1 MNNNQADNLFA
12 SKQAFKTSS
21 RSAWLDVLK
30 AFAMFGV
37 ILVHFNNAWNSPV
50 GIISKVSAIG
60 ARCPQLFFIISSYLT
75 WASLSRH
82 EVKWTE
88 FYRKRFI
95 RIAPIFYVALILAAF
110 IPELKSVSIGNWI
123 SHFLFLNGFNPMW
136 TNSIM
141 GMEWYIADLALFYM
155 LVPLLCKIIRNLRSS
170 LIAFIGSA
178 ALSSFSL
185 IIYNAAGES
194 ADQAVQMYFE
204 TFFILHQLP
213 VMILGIVLYYLI
225 RESDERNVWKLLVG
239 AGTVVALIGIVFI
252 VLHLNKQYMT
262 SSLIAGLAFAWIFFA
277 AWALRYVFERNI
289 WKPLVFIGIHSFGI
303 YCFHQI
309 VINCVLRVV
318 PHSGAVIWVVSLL
331 LVIIVSIMIG
341 YGAEKAQGKLI
352 R

>member
-1 MNNNQADNLFA
+1 MY
-12 SKQAFKTSS
+12 
-21 RSAWLDVLK
+21 
-30 AFAMFGV
+30 
-37 ILVHFNNAWNSPV
+37 FNNAWNSPV

-60 ARCPQLFFIISSYLT
+60 ARCPQLFFIISAYLT

-123 SHFLFLNGFNPMW
+123 SHFLFLNGLVPDW

-155 LVPLLCKIIRNLRSS
+155 LVPMLRKMINNLRSS

-178 ALSSFSL
+178 VLSSLSL
-185 IIYNAAGES
+185 IIYNAAGGS

-225 RESDERNVWKLLVG
+225 RKIGGRNVWKPLVG
-239 AGTVVALIGIVFI
+239 AGMLVAVIGMVFI
-252 VLHLNKQYMT
+252 ACHLNKRYMT
-262 SSLIAGLAFAWIFFA
+262 SSMFAGLVFAWMFQV
-277 AWALRYVFERNI
+277 AWALRGVFKHSI
-289 WKPLVFIGIHSFGI
+289 WKPLAFIGIHSFGI

-309 VINCVLRVV
+309 VINCVLRIV
-318 PHSGAVIWVVSLL
+318 PHNGTVIWIVSLL
-331 LVIIVSIMIG
+331 LVIIASITIG
-341 YGAEKAQGKLI
+341 YGAEKAQEKLI